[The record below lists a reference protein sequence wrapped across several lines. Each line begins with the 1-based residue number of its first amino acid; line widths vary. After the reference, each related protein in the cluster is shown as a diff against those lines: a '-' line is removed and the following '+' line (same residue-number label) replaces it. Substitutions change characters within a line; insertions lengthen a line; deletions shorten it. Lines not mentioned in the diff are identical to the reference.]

1 MKNLLTNRYGL
12 LIVLALM
19 LVYSVYFSA
28 LSIQRHYTFRTYA
41 SDMGQ
46 MDQALWNTLHGHWLE
61 DTRQDPNSNTAHQ
74 APRLT
79 DHVELIFFVVPLVFL
94 IYSGIES
101 LFVLQSIVLALGAL
115 PIYWIAHRRLKNQ
128 WAAVAFA
135 AMYLLFPALQAANLA
150 EFHAVTFAP
159 APLLFAFNYAEER
172 AWKRYALFSL
182 IALAVQEDI
191 ALLVFAMAVWA
202 AMQAQSSVVSRQ
214 ASERRFT
221 FHVLRFTFNLNLVPS
236 IIAVVSFVWFVF
248 AVFIVVPHFSP
259 GGRSVYVGGRYPWFS
274 PNPIKLI
281 QATPQIIA
289 SLMVP
294 DKWAYALGLLAS
306 SGVIA
311 LLDPVTLL
319 VGSPLFLLNLLS
331 SYPAQY
337 SGTYHYSAP
346 VAPYCVLAAIGGA
359 AWLNSKFK
367 IQNSLAFIVAPAFV
381 IALGYQVFAGYTPI
395 GGEFFWPETTAHQ
408 ELLARFIAEIPPDV
422 PVSTT
427 TTLFPH
433 LSHRL
438 KLYRFPT
445 ILDANYILLDV
456 SQAYTT
462 NPVDF
467 RLNYLNAL
475 KQGFGIRDAVNG
487 YILLQRGL
495 SQQELPDGFYTFAL
509 TCTCT
514 KIQNPVTI
522 NFDNKIRF
530 LGYDVRQDDWQRVYL
545 RTYWMRLPGM
555 DDNNY
560 ALFPF
565 YPDANGAPRADAQLP
580 DLTIQFWYPTSRW
593 QPDEVVIAD
602 TLPIDVGPRAK
613 IGLGVFFGATWDT
626 AQFYLT
632 PQTDAPISPDGR
644 WVTLGEMVR
653 VGKTYQVVGK

>member
-1 MKNLLTNRYGL
+1 M
-12 LIVLALM
+12 AA
-19 LVYSVYFSA
+19 YSVYFSA
-28 LSIQRHYTFRTYA
+28 LSIQRQNTFRTYA

-46 MDQALWNTLHGHWLE
+46 MDQALWNTLHGNWLQ
-61 DTRQDPNSNTAHQ
+61 DTRPDGHN

-79 DHVELIFFVVPLVFL
+79 DHVEPIFFVIPLVFL

-101 LFVLQSIVLALGAL
+101 LFVVQSIALALGAL
-115 PIYWIAHRRLKNQ
+115 PIFWIAHRRLKNQ
-128 WAAVAFA
+128 WAAIAFA

-159 APLLFAFNYAEER
+159 APLLFAFNYAEEH

-202 AMQAQSSVVSRQ
+202 AVQPAVASRQSSDKQITFRVS
-214 ASERRFT
+214 RFT
-221 FHVLRFTFNLNLVPS
+221 FRVS
-236 IIAVVSFVWFVF
+236 IIPAVIAFVSFIWFLL
-248 AVFIVVPHFSP
+248 AVFVIVPHFSP

-274 PNPIKLI
+274 RNPIKLI
-281 QATPQIIA
+281 EAVPQIIA

-294 DKWAYALGLLAS
+294 DKWAYVLGLLAS
-306 SGVIA
+306 SGLIS

-346 VAPYCVLAAIGGA
+346 VAPYFVLAAIGGA

-367 IQNSLAFIVAPAFV
+367 IRNSLAFIVAPAFV
-381 IALGYQVFAGYTPI
+381 IALGYQAFAGYTPF

-408 ELLARFIAEIPPDV
+408 QLLTRFIDEIPPDV

-427 TTLFPH
+427 ATLFPH

-456 SQAYTT
+456 AQSYTT

-467 RLNYLNAL
+467 RVNYLNAL

-495 SQQELPDGFYTFAL
+495 SQQELPDGFYTFL
-509 TCTCT
+509 LSCSCT
-514 KIQNPVTI
+514 KIQNPVAI

-530 LGYDVRQDDWQRVYL
+530 LGYDIRQDDWQRVYL

-580 DLTIQFWYPTSRW
+580 DLAVQFWYPTSRW

-632 PQTDAPISPDGR
+632 PHTDAPISADGK
-644 WVTLGEMVR
+644 WVNLGEIVR
-653 VGKTYQVVGK
+653 QGKKYVSTQVDK

>member
-1 MKNLLTNRYGL
+1 
-12 LIVLALM
+12 
-19 LVYSVYFSA
+19 
-28 LSIQRHYTFRTYA
+28 
-41 SDMGQ
+41 MGQ
-46 MDQALWNTLHGHWLE
+46 MDQALWNTLHGNWLQ
-61 DTRQDPNSNTAHQ
+61 DTRPDGHN

-79 DHVELIFFVVPLVFL
+79 DHVEPIFFVIPLVFL

-101 LFVLQSIVLALGAL
+101 LFVVQSVALALGAL
-115 PIYWIAHRRLKNQ
+115 PIFWIARRRLENQ
-128 WAAVAFA
+128 WAASAFA
-135 AMYLLFPALQAANLA
+135 AVYLLFPALQAANLA
-150 EFHAVTFAP
+150 EFHAITFAP
-159 APLLFAFNYAEER
+159 APLLFAFNYAEEH
-172 AWKRYALFSL
+172 AWKRYVLFSL

-191 ALLVFAMAVWA
+191 ALLVFAMAIWA
-202 AMQAQSSVVSRQ
+202 TFQLTAGRRQSPDKRI
-214 ASERRFT
+214 R
-221 FHVLRFTFNLNLVPS
+221 FHVSHFTVNLNLVPS
-236 IIAVVSFVWFVF
+236 LIAIFSALWFIL
-248 AVFIVVPHFSP
+248 AVFVIVPHFSP

-281 QATPQIIA
+281 EAIPQIIS

-294 DKWAYALGLLAS
+294 DKWAYILGLLAS
-306 SGVIA
+306 SGLIA
-311 LLDPVTLL
+311 LLDPVMLL
-319 VGSPLFLLNLLS
+319 VGSPLLLLNLLS

-346 VAPYCVLAAIGGA
+346 VVPYFVLAAIGGA
-359 AWLNSKFK
+359 VAIRNSQFAVRKFGSRALG
-367 IQNSLAFIVAPAFV
+367 IAVVPAFV
-381 IALGYQVFAGYTPI
+381 IVLGYQVFAGYTPI

-408 ELLARFIAEIPPDV
+408 QLLSRFIDEIPPNV

-456 SQAYTT
+456 AQSYTT

-467 RLNYLNAL
+467 RVNYLNAL

-495 SQQELPDGFYTFAL
+495 SQQELPDGFYTFL
-509 TCTCT
+509 LSCSCT
-514 KIQNPVTI
+514 KIQNPVSI

-565 YPDANGAPRADAQLP
+565 YPDVNGTPRADAQLP
-580 DLTIQFWYPTSRW
+580 DLTVQFWYPTSRW
-593 QPDEVVIAD
+593 PQDEVVVAD

-626 AQFYLT
+626 AQFYLM
-632 PQTDAPISPDGR
+632 PHTDAPVSADSR
-644 WVTLGEMVR
+644 WVIIGEIVR
-653 VGKTYQVVGK
+653 QGKKYTSTNVNP